1 MKERRAGRHATIE
14 SKINKAF
21 EAGLDADVKPKFDA
35 SNTPDMVEDHAPAG
49 DDKKPLDES
58 RYDEGFLGAWFPPI
72 WPSESTYTEYDIQG
86 IARDLRHA
94 EEPLWSQV
102 PRLCTVLRLIDRVR
116 IIEQLIETGVTN
128 LWFPFSEHCLPEVLK
143 SQYLAVDFFKQ
154 QARVMTGAMNLEIGR
169 GRHMHLASSADV
181 NSLFVVTGD
190 LGKGGTGFVQRI
202 QLRSSNSNPAI
213 DKQSSRI
220 TGMKQQIMTESPDDE
235 RKSDASH
242 KNTRESALC
251 LAERFR
257 RTNPRYATS
266 KRHLAYS
273 RSSDTRTSS
282 SLWRV
287 IATQSEYAEQ
297 GQSHANIL

>member
-21 EAGLDADVKPKFDA
+21 ETGLDADVKPKFDA

-58 RYDEGFLGAWFPPI
+58 RYDEGFLGAWYPPI

-102 PRLCTVLRLIDRVR
+102 PRLYTVLRLIDRVR
-116 IIEQLIETGVTN
+116 IIEQLIETGVTD
-128 LWFPFSEHCLPEVLK
+128 LWFPFSEHCLPEVLN

-154 QARVMTGAMNLEIGR
+154 QARVMTGAMDLEIGR

-181 NSLFVVTGD
+181 ISLFVVTGD

-242 KNTRESALC
+242 KEYGRKRIVRGRTFQKNQPTLRNFKKALGV
-251 LAERFR
+251 F
-257 RTNPRYATS
+257 
-266 KRHLAYS
+266 KIVRHAHIVQFVASYS
-273 RSSDTRTSS
+273 DPK
-282 SLWRV
+282 
-287 IATQSEYAEQ
+287 
-297 GQSHANIL
+297 